1 MKCPSCGSADS
12 HVLDSRHV
20 EEGNSIRRRRECAE
34 CGRRFTT
41 YEAIETVPL
50 MVIKKDGSREFF
62 DRHKLQTGILHAC
75 QKRPVDV
82 ESIVASVEKE
92 LQNSLVAEIPAV
104 EIGEMVMERLR
115 GVDAVSYVRFAS
127 VYREFKDVD
136 TFLSEINKMIRSTAS
151 LGGSKAG
158 GRVRKAKETQDD

>member
-1 MKCPSCGSADS
+1 MADGERGGKKDLKCPSCGSADS

-20 EEGNSIRRRRECAE
+20 EEGNSIRRRRECAG

-41 YEAIETVPL
+41 YEAIETVPI

-62 DRHKLQTGILHAC
+62 DRHKLETGILHAC

-82 ESIVASVEKE
+82 NAIVGAIEKE
-92 LQNSLVAEIPAV
+92 LQNSLVAEIPARQL
-104 EIGEMVMERLR
+104 GEMVMEHLR
-115 GVDAVSYVRFAS
+115 EVDAVSYVRFAS

-136 TFLSEINKMIRSTAS
+136 TFLSEINKMIR
-151 LGGSKAG
+151 GSGTLPEK
-158 GRVRKAKETQDD
+158 KK

>member
-1 MKCPSCGSADS
+1 LKCPSCGSADS

-20 EEGNSIRRRRECAE
+20 EEGNSIRRRRACAE

-41 YEAIETVPL
+41 YEAIETVPI

-62 DRHKLQTGILHAC
+62 DRHKLKMGILHAC

-82 ESIVASVEKE
+82 EAIVCAIEKE
-92 LQNSLVAEIPAV
+92 LQNSLVAEIPAR
-104 EIGEMVMERLR
+104 ELGEMVMEHLR
-115 GVDAVSYVRFAS
+115 EVDAVSYVRFAS

-136 TFLSEINKMIRSTAS
+136 TFLSELNKMIRGSS
-151 LGGSKAG
+151 LLSSRPEK
-158 GRVRKAKETQDD
+158 GRKKESDDD

>member
-1 MKCPSCGSADS
+1 MKCPSCGSSDS

-34 CGRRFTT
+34 CSRRFTT

-50 MVIKKDGSREFF
+50 IVIKKDGSREFF
-62 DRHKLQTGILHAC
+62 DRHKLETGILHAC

-82 ESIVASVEKE
+82 SAIVSAIEKE
-92 LQNSLVAEIPAV
+92 LQNSLVAEIAAR
-104 EIGEMVMERLR
+104 ELGEMVMEHLR
-115 GVDAVSYVRFAS
+115 EVDAVSYVRFAS

-136 TFLSEINKMIRSTAS
+136 TFLSEINKMIR
-151 LGGSKAG
+151 GSGAMPGDK
-158 GRVRKAKETQDD
+158 K

>member
-20 EEGNSIRRRRECAE
+20 EEGNSIRRRRECAG

-41 YEAIETVPL
+41 YEAIETVPI

-62 DRHKLQTGILHAC
+62 DRHKLETGVLHAC

-82 ESIVASVEKE
+82 KLIVDAIEKE
-92 LQNSLVAEIPAV
+92 LQNSLVAEIPARQ
-104 EIGEMVMERLR
+104 IGEMVMEHLR
-115 GVDAVSYVRFAS
+115 EADAVSYVRFAS

-136 TFLSEINKMIRSTAS
+136 TFF
-151 LGGSKAG
+151 
-158 GRVRKAKETQDD
+158 KELQQAIFQQR

>member
-20 EEGNSIRRRRECAE
+20 DEGNSIRRRRECAG

-50 MVIKKDGSREFF
+50 IVIKKDGSREFF
-62 DRHKLQTGILHAC
+62 DRHKLETGILAAC

-82 ESIVASVEKE
+82 NAIVSSIEKE
-92 LQNSLVAEIPAV
+92 LQNSLVAEIPA
-104 EIGEMVMERLR
+104 EELGEMVMDRLR
-115 GVDAVSYVRFAS
+115 EVDAVSYVRFAS

-136 TFLSEINKMIRSTAS
+136 TFLAEINKMIR
-151 LGGSKAG
+151 GSGTLPK
-158 GRVRKAKETQDD
+158 KTKK

>member
-20 EEGNSIRRRRECAE
+20 EEGNSIRRRRECAG

-41 YEAIETVPL
+41 YEAIETVPI

-62 DRHKLQTGILHAC
+62 DRHKLETGILHAC

-82 ESIVASVEKE
+82 SAIVSAIEKE
-92 LQNSLVAEIPAV
+92 LQNSLVAEIPAR
-104 EIGEMVMERLR
+104 EIGEMVMKHLR
-115 GVDAVSYVRFAS
+115 EVDAVSYVRFAS
-127 VYREFKDVD
+127 VYREFTDVD
-136 TFLSEINKMIRSTAS
+136 TFLSEINKMIRGSGNMP
-151 LGGSKAG
+151 GGK
-158 GRVRKAKETQDD
+158 K

>member
-20 EEGNSIRRRRECAE
+20 EEGNSIRRRRECAG

-41 YEAIETVPL
+41 YEASETVPL

-62 DRHKLQTGILHAC
+62 DRHKLATGILHAC

-82 ESIVASVEKE
+82 EAIVSSIERDLQNALITEIPSVE
-92 LQNSLVAEIPAV
+92 L
-104 EIGEMVMERLR
+104 GEMVMERLR

-136 TFLSEINKMIRSTAS
+136 TFLSEINKMMRSST
-151 LGGSKAG
+151 LGGSKRAG
-158 GRVRKAKETQDD
+158 AAKKKRDEQE